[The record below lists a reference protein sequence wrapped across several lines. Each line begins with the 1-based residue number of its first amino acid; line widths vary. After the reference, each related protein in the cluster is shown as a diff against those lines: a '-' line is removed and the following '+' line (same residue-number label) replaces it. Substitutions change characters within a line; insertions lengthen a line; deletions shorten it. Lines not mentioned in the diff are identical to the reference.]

1 MDSADRGQSRNCPA
15 DLTGAPLPADATPH
29 RQLADQGHTR
39 HYAPMPFNV
48 ELRDEHGAVM
58 AQIVGVPGPWTLPSV
73 VDNDRNMIRF
83 IDPYGDTIFNHL
95 QAAELCTELISLL
108 SVLPA
113 KECTV
118 IESIAELAQRCTNEV
133 HTYLWFIGD

>member
-1 MDSADRGQSRNCPA
+1 M
-15 DLTGAPLPADATPH
+15 PL
-29 RQLADQGHTR
+29 
-39 HYAPMPFNV
+39 NV
-48 ELRDEHGAVM
+48 ELRDERGAVL
-58 AQIVGVPGPWTLPSV
+58 AQIVGVPGPWTLPSG
-73 VDNDRNMIRF
+73 VDNDRSMIRF

-113 KECTV
+113 DERAV
-118 IESIAELAQRCTNEV
+118 IDSIVELAQRCTTEV